1 MSRKLIRDEQA
12 ERWKKF
18 PPDRICFA
26 HSMESANADM
36 QCFRAYMAGQ
46 MPMTLLCLC
55 IANNNYLPEV
65 TEEQMMNELGI
76 IGELNSYHV

>member
-1 MSRKLIRDEQA
+1 MSRKLIREEQA

-26 HSMESANADM
+26 HSIESAHADM

-46 MPMTLLCLC
+46 MPMRMLC
-55 IANNNYLPEV
+55 AAVKQNNYLPEV
-65 TEEQMMNELGI
+65 TETQMLNELKI
-76 IGELNSYHV
+76 IGWL